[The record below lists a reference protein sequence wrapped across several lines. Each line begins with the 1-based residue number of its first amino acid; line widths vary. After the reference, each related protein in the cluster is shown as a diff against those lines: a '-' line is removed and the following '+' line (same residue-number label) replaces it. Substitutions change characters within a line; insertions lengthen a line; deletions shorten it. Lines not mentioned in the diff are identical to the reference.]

1 MSTFFSLI
9 IPAYNSEKFIS
20 KCLQSVLNQ
29 NFSKKKYEIIIVDD
43 ASKDSTF
50 EICEK
55 FKKKNKII
63 RILCNKKNYGV
74 SQGDDMFLI
83 IQRNNETSL
92 FFEVDNIEPIWN
104 QLAVRLS
111 LIDRDYRSAGK
122 AQIGIRSR

>member
-43 ASKDSTF
+43 ASKDATF

-63 RILCNKKNYGV
+63 RILYNKKNYGV
-74 SQGDDMFLI
+74 SQSRNLGIKSAIGKYIIFLDSDDILKRDSFK
-83 IQRNNETSL
+83 N
-92 FFEVDNIEPIWN
+92 
-104 QLAVRLS
+104 LAS
-111 LIDRDYRSAGK
+111 
-122 AQIGIRSR
+122 SRTI